1 MIEKLKSKAFAPS
14 KLSLIFN
21 VAFSIYHI
29 AFGVLTES
37 WWLFTLGVYYLLL
50 TVARF
55 TLLVSREVG
64 EGRVG
69 FIGVLLIVL
78 VLPLFGTVILSL
90 VRDRGVVMNEILMIA
105 LALYAFTKITVAA
118 ISFVKSYK
126 NAGAKEISLRNVSFA
141 DAFVSIF
148 ALQRSMLVSFGEMA
162 ENDIRIMNASL
173 GFAVC
178 VAVFFLG
185 FNLVKN
191 KSRLC
196 RKNKI

>member
-1 MIEKLKSKAFAPS
+1 MKSKAFAPS

-21 VAFSIYHI
+21 VTFSIYHI
-29 AFGVLTES
+29 AFGVLTKS

-50 TVARF
+50 AVARF
-55 TLLVSREVG
+55 ILLVSREVG

>member
-21 VAFSIYHI
+21 VTFSIYHI
-29 AFGVLTES
+29 AFGVLTKS

-50 TVARF
+50 AVARF
-55 TLLVSREVG
+55 ILLVSREVG